1 MKVKISLDIDLIVEM
16 RNVSTFVVI
25 ETVLRIDH
33 KHFCTVNLY
42 HILCIFQII
51 AMQRIEMKIEM
62 INRNKT
68 AGYLPL
74 QKISYMALIF

>member
-1 MKVKISLDIDLIVEM
+1 MQ
-16 RNVSTFVVI
+16 NGSTFVVI

-33 KHFCTVNLY
+33 KHFCTVNLS
-42 HILCIFQII
+42 HILCIFQTI
-51 AMQRIEMKIEM
+51 AMQRIGKKIEM
-62 INRNKT
+62 NNRYKT